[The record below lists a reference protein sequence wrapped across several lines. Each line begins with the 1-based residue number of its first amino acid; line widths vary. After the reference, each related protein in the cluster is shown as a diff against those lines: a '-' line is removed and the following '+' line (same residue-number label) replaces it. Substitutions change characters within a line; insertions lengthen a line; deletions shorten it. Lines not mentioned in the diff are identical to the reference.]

1 MTFFE
6 QELRK
11 ITSLCAGIT
20 PPVFAGRAC
29 YCDLGEDNRARLE
42 FVTLGYAD
50 HYEALQATI
59 LNRAEGKVDSLLFRF
74 SDIWGKKQVTNP
86 NFRDGVIPYIWSDG
100 RKTDWYVYHPND
112 ADYKQLAASVGAY
125 LDVFT
130 AKDLTAEKARAQPD
144 GKESVIGQLRE
155 SKRSPAPRGSNKRKN
170 HDER

>member
-11 ITSLCAGIT
+11 ITSLCAGIAT
-20 PPVFAGRAC
+20 PVFAGRAC

-74 SDIWGKKQVTNP
+74 SDIWGKRQVSNP
-86 NFRDGVIPYIWSDG
+86 NFRDGVIPCLWNDG
-100 RKTDWYVYHPND
+100 RKTDWYVYQPND
-112 ADYKQLAASVGAY
+112 ADCKQLAASVSAY
-125 LDVFT
+125 LDVF
-130 AKDLTAEKARAQPD
+130 AVHELTVEKARGQPD
-144 GKESVIGQLRE
+144 SKESVINQIRDA
-155 SKRSPAPRGSNKRKN
+155 KRSPAPRGSTKHKN